1 MSLRS
6 YIPIEKDELPE
17 LFEIDFDNQ
26 SFLFGIDYNKS
37 QCIFTLDILTLENKP
52 IFLGERLVLN
62 ERLWADVIDDR
73 LPSVDLVP
81 MDESGEARSITYENF
96 GETVFLYIDSLPENV
111 NEPKLDNEVRPYE

>member
-52 IFLGERLVLN
+52 IVLGERLVLN